1 MHDQEIDIVGWP
13 GQDFVPGARLSS
25 SGDYEFI
32 YETVEQ
38 PVTVLRS
45 GRNSKRFVPCDGIGC
60 IYQTH
65 ARECLQLR

>member
-32 YETVEQ
+32 YETVEPAGDRPQ
-38 PVTVLRS
+38 IRS
-45 GRNSKRFVPCDGIGC
+45 K
-60 IYQTH
+60 Q
-65 ARECLQLR
+65 